1 MKKKK
6 TNKVTLEAIAGLI
19 EKSSEDA
26 KKFVREHVSGE
37 IEKLAVLVV
46 NRFDQVDERFDKVDE
61 RFDKVDGRLDN
72 VEGGIKDLNSRI
84 TGIEYGQFEIQKKL
98 DISATHFEIGKIES
112 KFERRFQ
119 KIEAKIGMKQKAK

>member
-6 TNKVTLEAIAGLI
+6 TTLE
-19 EKSSEDA
+19 D
-26 KKFVREHVSGE
+26 
-37 IEKLAVLVV
+37 LAVLVV
-46 NRFDQVDERFDKVDE
+46 NRFDKVDE
-61 RFDKVDGRLDN
+61 RLDKVDGRLDKVDGRLDRVDGRLDK

-84 TGIEYGQFEIQKKL
+84 TGIEYGQYEIQKKL

-119 KIEAKIGMKQKAK
+119 KIEAKIGIKPKAK